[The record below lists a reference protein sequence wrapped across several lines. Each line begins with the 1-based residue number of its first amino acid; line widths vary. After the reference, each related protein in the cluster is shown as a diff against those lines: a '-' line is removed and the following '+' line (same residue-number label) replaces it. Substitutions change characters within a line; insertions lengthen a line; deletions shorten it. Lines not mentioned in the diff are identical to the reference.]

1 MNIHAYLYII
11 LDDEKRFY
19 DIDTYVPLPKDVA
32 MVIRVLVAVVAKGQ
46 SIGAHSMSQIE
57 PEIKFWD

>member
-46 SIGAHSMSQIE
+46 SIGAHSMS
-57 PEIKFWD
+57 